1 MLIMNL
7 REKMEKEADKN
18 QAALLQKFFKT
29 GRGEYGEGDIF
40 LGISVPRIRKV
51 AKEFRNIGL
60 EEVQE
65 HLDSEIHEERLAAL
79 LILIEQL
86 KKASED
92 KKKEIFDFY
101 LRNAKN
107 NRINNWDLVDLS
119 CRFIVGEFLL
129 DKERIILYKLATGN
143 LWERRISIVS
153 TYAFIRKGQL
163 DDTIK
168 ISELLLDD
176 KHDLIYKAVGWML
189 RETGKKDVRVLEGF
203 LNKHYKIMPRTM
215 LRYAIEKFP
224 EKKRKAYLDGEV

>member
-1 MLIMNL
+1 M
-7 REKMEKEADKN
+7 
-18 QAALLQKFFKT
+18 
-29 GRGEYGEGDIF
+29 
-40 LGISVPRIRKV
+40 
-51 AKEFRNIGL
+51 
-60 EEVQE
+60 
-65 HLDSEIHEERLAAL
+65 AAL